1 MSREPL
7 TLEELATRLEK
18 VEVENRKLKKA
29 RAKAPR
35 RARPAAAP
43 EPKDRAEFEGL
54 YADMCCEECTQARC
68 VITEKNY
75 CGHPKKTGLQSVSLN
90 DPVAVARFNRAKSF
104 LKQQEGDDAAR
115 RVLGGGYG

>member
-1 MSREPL
+1 MPL
-7 TLEELATRLEK
+7 TLEELTTRLEK

-68 VITEKNY
+68 VISGMNY
-75 CGHPKKTGLQSVSLN
+75 CAHPRKGGLQSVGMN
-90 DPVAVARFNRAKSF
+90 DPIAVSRLNRAKAY

-115 RVLGGGYG
+115 RVLGGGYAR